1 MDIFLKPHFRYV
13 MATVQVMLL
22 ACLIILFI
30 PATHAEAPTAGQ
42 LKAVVIY
49 KVIQLSRWP
58 NEGSL
63 KNFEIGVY
71 GAPASY
77 ISDLNNYY
85 GKQKIRGK
93 GIKVFSYNPFKH
105 HYAISALL
113 VSESKIK
120 ELAKITELTKNR
132 HILVFSENSKDKRH
146 VMINLTQPNSKDVGF
161 EINRSNIILEGLKIS
176 KDVVLAGG
184 SELDVAKIYK
194 ETITDLTKTQKIIS
208 VKDKK
213 LDEQNTKLKHQLKEL
228 EKQKHQMDLL
238 LSQIENKDLELKSKS
253 VLLNNLETDLKV
265 QIQTI
270 KSSSELLGKI
280 ETRLKSS
287 KKSLLSQE
295 TENLTLAQK
304 IKANLDIL
312 EEQQAS
318 LKVKD
323 QQIKGKEQQIT
334 LIGKTVTEQKTTIV
348 MQKYF
353 LLGFSLIVALVM
365 ILSIVVYRSFLAKK
379 KSTALIELKNSQL
392 EKTMEELNI
401 TQEQLLE
408 SEKMASLGGMVKG
421 IAHEVNTPV
430 GIVLTADS
438 SLLERTL
445 SIQKIFND
453 GEITQ
458 AMLAEYLD
466 DSIQCTELSLINI
479 RRVAELIKTFKKV
492 AVDQSSNDQRSFNL
506 SQYVQQVIL
515 STHSLTQPG
524 MHTVEVNCPEDIEI
538 FNYPGVF
545 AQIISILISNSVHH
559 GFVDIQHG
567 MISFT
572 FTPQG
577 NDLLIE
583 YEDNGVG
590 ANQDVI
596 DNIFEPFYTTKRGSG
611 GSGLGAHI
619 LFNLVT
625 QLLMGSI
632 KCRAGSVSGLYFEIN
647 IPMNIQAK

>member
-1 MDIFLKPHFRYV
+1 MLGNKL
-13 MATVQVMLL
+13 AT
-22 ACLIILFI
+22 
-30 PATHAEAPTAGQ
+30 
-42 LKAVVIY
+42 
-49 KVIQLSRWP
+49 
-58 NEGSL
+58 
-63 KNFEIGVY
+63 
-71 GAPASY
+71 
-77 ISDLNNYY
+77 
-85 GKQKIRGK
+85 
-93 GIKVFSYNPFKH
+93 
-105 HYAISALL
+105 
-113 VSESKIK
+113 
-120 ELAKITELTKNR
+120 ITELTKNR

-161 EINRSNIILEGLKIS
+161 EINRSNIILENLKIS

-194 ETITDLTKTQKIIS
+194 ETITDLTKTKKIIS

-213 LDEQNTKLKHQLKEL
+213 LNEQNTKLKHQLKEL
-228 EKQKHQMDLL
+228 EKQKQQMDLL
-238 LSQIENKDLELKSKS
+238 LSKIENKDRELKSKS
-253 VLLNNLETDLKV
+253 VLLNNLEKDLKV
-265 QIQTI
+265 QLKTI

-318 LKVKD
+318 LKAKD
-323 QQIKGKEQQIT
+323 QQIEGKEQQIT

-379 KSTALIELKNSQL
+379 KSTALIEHKNSQL
-392 EKTMEELNI
+392 EKTMQELNI

-445 SIQKIFND
+445 SIQKTFNN

-506 SQYVQQVIL
+506 SQYIQQVIL
-515 STHSLTQPG
+515 STHALTQPG
-524 MHTVEVNCPEDIEI
+524 LHTVEVDCPEDIEI

-559 GFVDIQHG
+559 GFVDMQHG
-567 MISFT
+567 MISFK
-572 FTPQG
+572 FTPKE
-577 NDLLIE
+577 NDLQIE

-590 ANQDVI
+590 ASQDVI

-632 KCRAGSVSGLYFEIN
+632 KCRAGSVSGLHFEIN